1 MRRKKSINVV
11 LAEALKHYM
20 GDHWTP
26 YSLAKKSGVAE
37 GTIRNYLAPEKRQPS
52 ASGKEPSAKL
62 TEVEMLAEALG
73 VEFCDLTTDAT
84 ELQLPHGDGRVHVV
98 VIPTGYLEASRC
110 VIAVAASGTMS
121 TSCTARD
128 IDLPHS
134 EEP

>member
-84 ELQLPHGDGRVHVV
+84 EAQRLKSLRERAAAFYAQHGELPEWAPKPVLSKQ
-98 VIPTGYLEASRC
+98 PSR
-110 VIAVAASGTMS
+110 IA
-121 TSCTARD
+121 
-128 IDLPHS
+128 
-134 EEP
+134 